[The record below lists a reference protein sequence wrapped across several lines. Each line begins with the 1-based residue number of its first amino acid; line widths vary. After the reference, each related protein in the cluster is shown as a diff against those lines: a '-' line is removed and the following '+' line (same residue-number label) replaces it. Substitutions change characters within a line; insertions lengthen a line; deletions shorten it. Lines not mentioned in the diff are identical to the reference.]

1 MSTVFPSQPRHRID
15 GRLKVTG
22 AARFAADHTMDG
34 LVFGYLG
41 TATIGSGAID
51 TMDVRAALAAPGVL
65 AVYTPD
71 NPLSMQPP
79 RMPIIAV
86 IGEGR
91 RPLSDR
97 EVSYYGQIIAMVVAE
112 SFEQARDA
120 AALIEVT
127 YLPQPPRSSF
137 RHAVPHAVLPPPPF
151 GQPTEVLAEGVAS
164 IDEALSASEVTFS
177 ARYTQPG
184 EQHNALEPHGAVAE
198 WDGDRLTIYSATQG
212 PAMHAL
218 EISEAFGV
226 PAGQVHVINPH
237 VGGGFGGKATTWA
250 PTLLAA
256 AAARALGR
264 PVKVTA
270 TREQLFT
277 VTGHRSPVHQELSLG
292 ARRDGTLTALRH
304 EAVSE
309 LVREDPSSASLLFY
323 RVPNLSARL
332 KVLRLN
338 VPKATIMRAPGY
350 SPGSFALECAMDE
363 LAVQLG
369 MDPVELRMRNYLT
382 AAPDTG
388 LPYSS
393 KHLDEC
399 YRVGAERF
407 GWAPRPAAP
416 RSTLDG
422 DWLVGTGMATG
433 VLPAERSLAAAR
445 VRFRPDGIAQVATA
459 QADLGTG
466 AWTMLA
472 TLGSRELGI
481 PVDQV
486 DPVLGDSWLPSNPA
500 DPPSLMA
507 AVLSSTTATIASA
520 VAGAARA
527 AIAELTGHAVGHPD
541 SPFHGLDAA
550 EVRYDH
556 GELTGGGRTVAF
568 GDLLAMTQADGIE
581 AVHVEGRQQP
591 KYAFASWA
599 AYFCEVRVNR
609 WTGEPRL
616 SRMTAVVDAG
626 TIVNERA
633 ARNQIAGGLV
643 MGLGQALLEE
653 VNLEPSTG
661 RIANANLA
669 DYLVPVSAD
678 IPEPD
683 VVFLGHPDTN
693 FTEAGVR
700 GIGELGCV
708 GSAAAIANAVY
719 HATGKRIRD
728 LPITA
733 EKLFE

>member
-1 MSTVFPSQPRHRID
+1 M
-15 GRLKVTG
+15 
-22 AARFAADHTMDG
+22 
-34 LVFGYLG
+34 

-51 TMDVRAALAAPGVL
+51 TMDVRAAMGAPGVL

-71 NPLSMQPP
+71 NPLPMQPP
-79 RMPIIAV
+79 RMPIIQV

-91 RPLSDR
+91 RPLADR

-112 SFEQARDA
+112 SLEQARDA

-137 RHAVPHAVLPPPPF
+137 QHAVAHAVLPPPPF
-151 GQPTEVLAEGVAS
+151 GQPVEILAEGVAD
-164 IDEALSASEVTFS
+164 IDEALSASEVTLS

-184 EQHNALEPHGAVAE
+184 QQHNAIEAHGAVAQWE
-198 WDGDRLTIYSATQG
+198 GDRLTIYSATQG

-218 EISEAFGV
+218 EIAEAFGMP
-226 PAGQVHVINPH
+226 PAQVRVVNPY
-237 VGGGFGGKATTWA
+237 VGGAFGGKATTWA

-270 TREQLFT
+270 TREQVFT
-277 VTGHRSPVHQELSLG
+277 VTGHRTPVYQEISLG
-292 ARRDGTLTALRH
+292 ARHDGTLTALKH
-304 EAVSE
+304 DSVSE
-309 LVREDPSSASLLFY
+309 LVRENPSSASVLFY
-323 RVPNLSARL
+323 RVPNLSLRL
-332 KVLRLN
+332 KVVRLN

-369 MDPVELRMRNYLT
+369 MDPLDLRLKNFLSV
-382 AAPDTG
+382 APDTG

-407 GWAPRPAAP
+407 GWAGRTPAP

-422 DWLVGTGMATG
+422 DWLVGTGTATG

-481 PVDQV
+481 PADQI
-486 DPVLGDSWLPSNPA
+486 DPALGDSALPSNPA
-500 DPPSLMA
+500 DPPSMMA
-507 AVLSSTTATIASA
+507 AVLSSTTATIAST
-520 VAGAARA
+520 VGGAARA
-527 AIAELTGHAVGHPD
+527 AISELIKHAVQHAD
-541 SPFHGLDAA
+541 SPFYGLDAT
-550 EVRYDH
+550 EVRYH
-556 GELTGGGRTVAF
+556 QGNLAAGGAPVSFA
-568 GDLLAMTQADGIE
+568 DLLAMTQADCVE

-591 KYAFASWA
+591 EYAFASYA

-626 TIVNERA
+626 TIVNERT
-633 ARNQIAGGLV
+633 ARNQIIGGLV

-653 VNLEPSTG
+653 VNLEPVTG

-669 DYLVPVSAD
+669 DYLVPVNAD
-678 IPEPD
+678 IPDLD
-683 VVFLGHPDTN
+683 VLFLGYPDTN

-700 GIGELGCV
+700 GLGELGCV
-708 GSAAAIANAVY
+708 GSAAAIANAIY
-719 HATGKRIRD
+719 HATGKRLRD

-733 EKLFE
+733 DKLFQ